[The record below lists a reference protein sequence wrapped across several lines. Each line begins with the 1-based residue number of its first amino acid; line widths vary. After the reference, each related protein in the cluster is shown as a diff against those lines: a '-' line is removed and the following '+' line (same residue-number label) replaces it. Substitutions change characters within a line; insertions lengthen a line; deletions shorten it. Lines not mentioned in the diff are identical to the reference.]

1 MGIVWFEI
9 QQKSNASYFASC
21 VNLLIFNTFALRKI
35 KEKKKFWKKGFFCHY
50 FCLFQIFH
58 FVSTSQ
64 SSAKNVTPC
73 CNKLL
78 VIPRPLKGYK
88 KNALTYFF
96 SPRFPWMQSSQNVMR
111 QPSKELSFGLR
122 YVMKKWTQKLK
133 LLR

>member
-9 QQKSNASYFASC
+9 QQKSSTSNFVSY

-35 KEKKKFWKKGFFCHY
+35 LKKKNVWEKCFFFHY

-88 KNALTYFF
+88 KNALTCVF
-96 SPRFPWMQSSQNVMR
+96 SPRFPRLQSSQTVMR